1 MKATGI
7 VRRIDGL
14 GRIVIPKEIRRI
26 LHIRE
31 GDPLEIYTSADGL
44 VSFKKYSPM
53 IELGQLAELFAG
65 SLAAA
70 ARCQAAVCDRETVI
84 AVSPENKKL
93 SGRRL
98 STQLEEIL
106 DSRRQFDGSASLL
119 EDDEK
124 DRMIICPITANS
136 ELVGAVIVFSDK
148 SELSLLASMTASL
161 ISGMLI

>member
-14 GRIVIPKEIRRI
+14 GRIVIPKEIRRV

-53 IELGQLAELFAG
+53 IELGQLSELFAA

-70 ARCQAAVCDRETVI
+70 AHCSAAVCDRETVI
-84 AVSPENKKL
+84 AVSPENKRL
-93 SGRRL
+93 LGRRL
-98 STQLEEIL
+98 SAQLLEIL
-106 DSRRQFDGSASLL
+106 DNRRQFDGSAALI
-119 EDDEK
+119 EDDER
-124 DRMIICPITANS
+124 DRMIICPVTANS
-136 ELVGAVIVFSDK
+136 ELVGAVVIFSDK
-148 SELSLLASMTASL
+148 SELSQLASMTASL